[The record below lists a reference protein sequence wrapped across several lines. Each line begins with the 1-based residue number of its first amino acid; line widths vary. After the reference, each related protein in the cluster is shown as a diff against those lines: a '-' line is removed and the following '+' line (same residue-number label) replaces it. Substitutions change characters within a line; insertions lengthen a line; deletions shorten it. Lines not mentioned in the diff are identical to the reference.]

1 MLKFSRCRQGIARYS
16 SLRRIKLPH
25 NILRA
30 ISTFPTSILKCERV
44 HISSSS
50 INSSAAAGV
59 YFTNKKGFIL
69 LGNEKLL
76 YFLVPM
82 SQSKTLFFL
91 TSFIR
96 NSYVYI
102 KED

>member
-50 INSSAAAGV
+50 INSSVAAGV

-69 LGNEKLL
+69 LGNEKLI
-76 YFLVPM
+76 
-82 SQSKTLFFL
+82 FFSADVAIQNIVFPHKL
-91 TSFIR
+91 HPKLLR
-96 NSYVYI
+96 LH
-102 KED
+102 